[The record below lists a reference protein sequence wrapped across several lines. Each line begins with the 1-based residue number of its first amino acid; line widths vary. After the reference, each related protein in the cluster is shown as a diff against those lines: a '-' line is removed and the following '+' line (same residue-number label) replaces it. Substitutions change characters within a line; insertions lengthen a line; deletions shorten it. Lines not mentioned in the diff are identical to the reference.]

1 MTDLQ
6 AAIADAR
13 AGWGADHATVAV
25 RRGDDDPLVVGDP
38 DHVFALASVTKLFTA
53 VTALVAVEEGALSL
67 DQPAGPPDATVEHL
81 LAHTSGLGFD
91 GSEPLSQPGRRRI
104 YSNAGFEVLADTVAE
119 ATGIDFA
126 TYATEAVLEPLA
138 LTATVVAGS
147 PAAGWGSTASD
158 VLTLIGQVG
167 RPSLLAPETVAR
179 ATTVAFPGLPGV
191 LPGIGRFD
199 PLDWGLGF
207 EIRGDKVPH
216 WTGTAN
222 SPRTVG
228 HFGGAGT
235 FAWSDPDADT
245 SCVALTDRPFDQWAL
260 QVWPE
265 LSDLVLT
272 NGDSRPT

>member
-1 MTDLQ
+1 MADLETV
-6 AAIADAR
+6 IADAL
-13 AGWGADHATVAV
+13 AGWGAGHVTVAV
-25 RRGDDDPLVVGDP
+25 QRGDDDALVVGDP
-38 DHVFALASVTKLFTA
+38 DHRFALASVTKLFTV
-53 VTALVAVEEGALSL
+53 VTTLVAVEEGALGL
-67 DQPAGPPDATVEHL
+67 DQAVGPPGATVEHL
-81 LAHTSGLGFD
+81 LAHTSGLGFN
-91 GSEPLSQPGRRRI
+91 GVEPLIGPGRRRI
-104 YSNAGFEVLADTVAE
+104 YSNAGFEVLADTIVE

-126 TYATEAVLEPLA
+126 TYATEAVLEPLD
-138 LTATVVAGS
+138 LTATVVVGS
-147 PAAGWGSTASD
+147 PAAGWHSTADD
-158 VLTLIGQVG
+158 VLSLIRQVR
-167 RPSLLAPETVAR
+167 RPTLLAPETVAR
-179 ATTVAFPGLPGV
+179 ATAVAFPGLAGV

-207 EIRGDKVPH
+207 EIRGDKAPH

-222 SPRTVG
+222 SPGTVG

-265 LSDLVLT
+265 LSDLLLT